1 MIKIVLFLISYIPL
15 YIVLLCN
22 NLINYYNNTDRKM
35 SRQYRI
41 LNSISTFEQKDTLA
55 FYIIIG
61 LITVPIVLFF
71 IFLLYKISTGKS
83 SLEYPE
89 NYKKTGDTIINY
101 LITYIIPFFS
111 MDIKSPSIYF
121 WGNIILILVVM
132 VLFIRLDA
140 VYLNPPLILL
150 GFYIF
155 TDENEN
161 KYYLTRNSLTKLK
174 MAKKAKDYLKVI
186 RITSNFYYIRRYKIW

>member
-1 MIKIVLFLISYIPL
+1 MIKIILFLVSYMPL
-15 YIVLLCN
+15 YIVLFCN
-22 NLINYYNNTDRKM
+22 NLLNYYNDTSKKM
-35 SRQYRI
+35 NNQSRI
-41 LNSISTFEQKDTLA
+41 LNSISTFEQKDTFV
-55 FYIIIG
+55 FYLIIG

-71 IFLLYKISTGKS
+71 IFLFYKVRTGKS
-83 SLEYPE
+83 STVYPE

-111 MDIKSPSIYF
+111 MDITSPSIYF
-121 WGNIILILVVM
+121 WGNIILIFVVM

-155 TDENEN
+155 TDEDEN
-161 KYYLTRNSLTKLK
+161 KYYLTRNSFTKLK
-174 MAKKAKDYLKVI
+174 MAKKAKDYLKII
-186 RITSNFYYIRRYKIW
+186 RITSNFYYIKKYEI

>member
-1 MIKIVLFLISYIPL
+1 MIKIILFLVSYMPL
-15 YIVLLCN
+15 YIVLFCN
-22 NLINYYNNTDRKM
+22 NLLNYYNDTSKKM
-35 SRQYRI
+35 NNQSRI
-41 LNSISTFEQKDTLA
+41 LNSIGTFEQKDTFV
-55 FYIIIG
+55 FYLIIG

-71 IFLLYKISTGKS
+71 IFLFYKIRTGKS
-83 SLEYPE
+83 SIVYPE

-111 MDIKSPSIYF
+111 MDITSSSIYF
-121 WGNIILILVVM
+121 WGNIILIFVVM

-155 TDENEN
+155 TDEDEN
-161 KYYLTRNSLTKLK
+161 KYYLTRNSFTKLK
-174 MAKKAKDYLKVI
+174 MAKKAEDYLKII
-186 RITSNFYYIRRYKIW
+186 RITSNFYYIKKYEIS

>member
-1 MIKIVLFLISYIPL
+1 MIKIILFLISYMPL
-15 YIVLLCN
+15 YFVLFCN
-22 NLINYYNNTDRKM
+22 NLLNYYNTNKNM
-35 SRQYRI
+35 NSQSRI
-41 LNSISTFEQKDTLA
+41 LNSIGAFEQKDTFV
-55 FYIIIG
+55 FYLIIG

-71 IFLLYKISTGKS
+71 IFLLYKIWTGKS
-83 SLEYPE
+83 SSEYPE

-111 MDIKSPSIYF
+111 MDITSPSIYF
-121 WGNIILILVVM
+121 WGNVILIFVVM
-132 VLFIRLDA
+132 VLFVRLDA

-150 GFYIF
+150 GFNIF

-174 MAKKAKDYLKVI
+174 IAKKAEDYLNVI
-186 RITSNFYYIRRYKIW
+186 RITSNFYYIKKYKI